1 MGQVL
6 ARLLGGGN
14 GGSGG
19 GGGNSGTAVNDTV
32 VLRNRKLQVVRHIA
46 DGGFS
51 AVFHVRDTGKGLV
64 SFSLTRAHTHTP
76 SILARRPLDDEG
88 ISEIRGRCLQRE
100 GHA

>member
-19 GGGNSGTAVNDTV
+19 GSSGTAVNDTV
-32 VLRNRKLQVVRHIA
+32 VLRSRKLQVVRHIA

-51 AVFHVRDTGKGLV
+51 AVFHVRDTGKGPALLFL
-64 SFSLTRAHTHTP
+64 SSAP
-76 SILARRPLDDEG
+76 SILVRYTSRQ
-88 ISEIRGRCLQRE
+88 RGVL
-100 GHA
+100 